1 MSIGEGEKEEGTST
15 CFDVV
20 LVLESVF
27 FGEDNSGE
35 RGHVY
40 WVMGIVWVTFKND
53 VMRFSKSVAFI
64 VSSE

>member
-1 MSIGEGEKEEGTST
+1 MSICEGEKGEGTSV

-20 LVLESVF
+20 LVHESVV

-40 WVMGIVWVTFKND
+40 WGDGGYLGYFQ
-53 VMRFSKSVAFI
+53 
-64 VSSE
+64 E

>member
-40 WVMGIVWVTFKND
+40 WGDGECLGYFQ
-53 VMRFSKSVAFI
+53 
-64 VSSE
+64 E